1 MSDNIL
7 FFLTLYSAIGCGLM
21 AGLFFIF
28 SNTVM
33 SALGSIKP
41 AQGIAAMQSINRVI
55 LNPIFFIVFMGTAI
69 TCLIIAVSLIW
80 KSDQPANFYLLSGNL
95 FYLLG
100 SMLVTIVKNVP
111 MNNALDKVDPESD
124 EGANLWTDYLTN
136 WTRWNHV
143 RTVACLLACLLL
155 IIALT
160 KM

>member
-95 FYLLG
+95 FYLLD